1 MSSWGSTLLNFT
13 QDLELIMALIQNR
26 KTKEISGV
34 VRQILLPEA
43 WKDELAELRKAEKE
57 LTRAHDRLAEK
68 RRYSGWVKIEQNYA
82 FEGPGG
88 TATLADL
95 FDDHSQ
101 LIVYHH
107 MLKPA
112 DPSPC
117 EGCCMVADQIPHLAH
132 LHARDTSL
140 VFVSKAPIVEIE
152 AFKKRMGWAIPWY
165 ETKDSFNA
173 DLDVAT
179 GFGINVFFRDGEDL
193 YRTYFTN
200 GRGVETLGTV
210 WTLLDLTP
218 LGRQENWEAA
228 PDGTQQTQPYHWW
241 RRHNEYG

>member
-1 MSSWGSTLLNFT
+1 MT
-13 QDLELIMALIQNR
+13 EIQSR
-26 KTKEISGV
+26 KTKEVSGV
-34 VRQILLPEA
+34 VRHIVSPKA
-43 WKDELAELRKAEKE
+43 WENDLVELRKAEKA
-57 LTRAHDRLAEK
+57 LTSAHDRLAEK
-68 RRYSGWVKIEQNYA
+68 RRHLAWIKIDQDYA
-82 FEGPGG
+82 FGG
-88 TATLADL
+88 SRGSATLAEL
-95 FDDHSQ
+95 FDDRTQ

-152 AFKKRMGWAIPWY
+152 AFQKCMGWAIPWY
-165 ETKDSFNA
+165 ETKDSFNT
-173 DLDVAT
+173 DFGVNT
-179 GFGINVFFRDGEDL
+179 GFGLNVFYRDGEDI
-193 YRTYFTN
+193 YRTYYTD

-218 LGRQENWEAA
+218 LGRQENWEDA
-228 PDGTQQTQPYHWW
+228 PDGTQQTPPYHWW
-241 RRHNEYG
+241 RRHNEYD